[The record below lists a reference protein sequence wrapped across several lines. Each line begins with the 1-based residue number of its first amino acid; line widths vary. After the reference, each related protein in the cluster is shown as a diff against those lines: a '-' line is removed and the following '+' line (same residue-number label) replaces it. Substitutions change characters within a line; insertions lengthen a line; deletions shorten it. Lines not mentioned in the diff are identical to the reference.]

1 MTRRRWA
8 RRCIRPHPRRPSR
21 RAAPTRRRRP
31 HAMMSVSCAQLSPPY
46 LDKLFRR
53 ALFFAKGTYLQDVVT
68 MDQLTSLVDEL
79 RWVMSQ
85 PLAEHCA
92 PELKVP
98 S

>member
-1 MTRRRWA
+1 
-8 RRCIRPHPRRPSR
+8 
-21 RAAPTRRRRP
+21 
-31 HAMMSVSCAQLSPPY
+31 MMSVSCAQLSPPY

-53 ALFFAKGTYLQDVVT
+53 ALFFAKGTYLEDEVT